1 VSDIYAAFM
10 HSIAANGRSYGYAY
24 DDQGDLA
31 STASID
37 YLQAAQLTVLPWAG
51 KTPPATVRL
60 AVDSLPSDISAH
72 ALTKLSIGLQT
83 MAQEGYPTL
92 GVAGRSV
99 QVTVSDVPGIVVGTK
114 VAVSYT
120 NGRAVVNLSGA
131 QIPTGGGKYSLTL
144 QLVDDGAPVSGVDPV
159 TVQFTIW

>member
-1 VSDIYAAFM
+1 MNDIYAAFM

-31 STASID
+31 STSSID

-60 AVDSLPSDISAH
+60 AVDPLPKDIHFTPTLS
-72 ALTKLSIGLQT
+72 KLSIGLQT

-92 GVAGRSV
+92 GVDKRYV
-99 QVTVSDVPGIVVGTK
+99 QVTASTVPGIVVGTK
-114 VAVSYT
+114 VPVSYT
-120 NGRAVVNLSGA
+120 NGRAVVDLPGA
-131 QIPTGGGKYSLTL
+131 TLMGTYSLTL
-144 QLVDDGAPVSGVDPV
+144 QLVDDHGRVSGVDPV
-159 TVQFTIW
+159 TVPFTIW